1 MAQQKNE
8 LEFNGKLVDAVEK
21 YTCLYNYKLPEYSRK
36 DVTEKAWAAVAKEV
50 NDTGKLF
57 INIFYL

>member
-1 MAQQKNE
+1 MAQQKSE
-8 LEFNGKLVDAVEK
+8 QEFNEKLADVVER
-21 YTCLYNYKLPEYSRK
+21 YSCLYNYKLPEYSRK